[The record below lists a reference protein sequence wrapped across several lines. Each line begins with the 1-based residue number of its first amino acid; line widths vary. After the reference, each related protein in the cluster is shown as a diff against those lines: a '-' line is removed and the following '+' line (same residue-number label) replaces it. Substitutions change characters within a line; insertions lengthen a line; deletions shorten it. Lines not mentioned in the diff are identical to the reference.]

1 MTARACR
8 CAAILLWVSCAAV
21 AQEAPVEEQPAT
33 AVPTVGAV
41 VSVEGG
47 APTAL
52 AIGLGPAG
60 PLFPLAPLAAQLGAT
75 LRAGPLNQG
84 YELVI
89 GDTTVVL
96 GPQSPAI
103 TLGREITTLSTPVA
117 EGPQGPLVPLDFLQK
132 TFGALRGYAFEWLP
146 AQQRLDVTRRGGREM
161 AVAVDVVHLQGVST
175 VVMEFPEPPLYRV
188 VEREGGVDVEI
199 QGGDR
204 LLPSAP
210 RPAAEDPLVA
220 AVAVEAERVRLD
232 LRPGAV
238 SENYVLRNPFRLVF
252 DVHEANLALA
262 PQAPPPRPPVPTP
275 GVQTIVL
282 DPGHGGTETGAI
294 SSSGTAEK
302 ELTLL
307 LAQALKRRL
316 EDRLGVRVVLTRD
329 EDASLP
335 LTTRTALANQFKA
348 DLFLSIHLNSS
359 PGSSARGAE
368 TYFLSDQASDA
379 SAESSAQAENQTSGD
394 GADEALYGLQLIL
407 WDLAQSRHLQ
417 ESQKLAGL
425 IQGELNSELALRD
438 RGVKQA
444 PFRVLRGAA
453 MPAVLVELGF
463 LSNPEEE
470 KKLLQAEYR
479 AQLAD
484 ALVRAVS
491 RYRALGA
498 EPRPTSS
505 DPSPAA
511 APQPSAAQP
520 AAPGPAGPPRD
531 AGGTRP

>member
-1 MTARACR
+1 VTARACR

-21 AQEAPVEEQPAT
+21 AQEAPVEEQPA
-33 AVPTVGAV
+33 AAPPTVGAV
-41 VSVEGG
+41 VSIEGG
-47 APTAL
+47 APVAM

-60 PLFPLAPLAAQLGAT
+60 PLFPLAPLAAQLGST
-75 LRAGPLNQG
+75 LRSGTLGQG
-84 YELVI
+84 YELAI

-103 TLGREITTLSTPVA
+103 TLGREITMLSTPVT

-146 AQQRLDVTRRGGREM
+146 AQQRLEVTRRGGREM
-161 AVAVDVVHLQGVST
+161 PVAVDVVHLQGVST
-175 VVMEFPEPPLYRV
+175 VVMEFPEPPLYRI

-199 QGGDR
+199 QGGDH
-204 LLPSAP
+204 LLAGAP

-220 AVAVEAERVRLD
+220 AVAVEAQRVRLD

-252 DVHEANLALA
+252 DVHEASVAMT

-275 GVQTIVL
+275 GVQTIVI

-294 SSSGTAEK
+294 STSGTAEK

-368 TYFLSDQASDA
+368 TYFLSEQASDA
-379 SAESSAQAENQTSGD
+379 SAESSAQAENQTSGE
-394 GADEALYGLQLIL
+394 ADEALYGLQLIL

-425 IQGELNSELALRD
+425 IQGELNSELQLRD

-453 MPAVLVELGF
+453 MPAVLLELGF

-470 KKLLQAEYR
+470 KKLLQPEYR

-498 EPRPTSS
+498 EPRQSPSES
-505 DPSPAA
+505 SPAA

-520 AAPGPAGPPRD
+520 ASPGPAGPPRD
-531 AGGTRP
+531 AGGAMP